1 LIPELPSTNRVLVI
15 DDSEPIHKL
24 IEARLTPEGL
34 NVTSELDGERGVER
48 AVSEKP
54 DLILLDIDLP
64 DVDGFEVCR
73 QLKDHPDTKD
83 IPVIFLTGTTSTES
97 KVRGLDLGAVDY
109 VTKPFDQV
117 ELRARVRAALRTKR
131 LQDLLEHQSFLDGL
145 TGLWNRAYLDQRAES
160 ELNIARR
167 YGRPV
172 SLILLDI
179 DHFKMINDTHGHL
192 FGDIVLQGTAEC
204 LPVYARR
211 SDIVTRYGGE
221 EFAILLADTG
231 LRPAAYVAERLRVAV
246 EAKTF
251 EAHGKPVNV
260 TASFGVASTHNMTC
274 ELTRENLLGEA
285 DRALYASKD
294 GGRNQTHVVTE
305 KGLVPASEFNLSDR
319 EFAERDRSAPEPADG
334 EPPTGV

>member
-1 LIPELPSTNRVLVI
+1 LTPEVPNPNRVLVV

-24 IEARLTPEGL
+24 IEARLRPEGL
-34 NVTSELDGERGVER
+34 EVSSETSGTRGVER
-48 AVSEKP
+48 AIADKP
-54 DLILLDIDLP
+54 DLVLLDIDLP
-64 DVDGFEVCR
+64 DLDGFEVCR
-73 QLKDHPDTKD
+73 QLKEHPDTKD
-83 IPVIFLTGTTSTES
+83 IPIIFLTGTTSTES

-145 TGLWNRAYLDQRAES
+145 TGLWNRAYLEQRVES

-172 SLILLDI
+172 SLILVDI
-179 DHFKMINDTHGHL
+179 DHFKHINDTHGHL

-204 LPVYARR
+204 LPIYARR

-221 EFAILLADTG
+221 EFAILLADTS
-231 LRPAAYVAERLRVAV
+231 LRAAAYVAERLRTAI
-246 EAKTF
+246 EARSF
-251 EAHGKPVNV
+251 EAHGESVSV
-260 TASFGVASTHNMTC
+260 TASFGVSCTQD
-274 ELTRENLLGEA
+274 LGGDITRENLIQSA

-294 GGRNQTHVVTE
+294 GGRNLCHVAKDGALIPVAIYNE
-305 KGLVPASEFNLSDR
+305 ADR
-319 EFAERDRSAPEPADG
+319 G
-334 EPPTGV
+334 EGKL